1 MNKILKKQAVQLMN
15 CLFFIFLCGNCL
27 AQKAYPEIRVSYI
40 SELQKGIQD
49 SHWILD
55 SDLVSSP
62 GMIPFGN
69 GNYTD
74 SLINHLDT
82 IQPADWRT
90 PKGNYPVFLA
100 IWGND
105 TLSYARLPD
114 TRFYYRNDDKQ
125 KKKIR
130 VLEVESQ
137 LPPYTRFA
145 ADVEGL
151 SEKEISALTD
161 SMKRMKSPQDTLMN
175 CPQACFFY
183 ALDAFF
189 RTHGICPDPVITRN
203 TNFSKKEELAAFFE
217 HFLKHTADYPC
228 HYKKV
233 KDVSFPDNSVIVIVN
248 GYNEIIHAVFYHDG
262 LFHTKNGL
270 LSPFVYSTIRPILK
284 GYGSKDNPGKDLSK
298 TGKLILGQTLK
309 VYTLNDSLYHLH
321 Q

>member
-114 TRFYYRNDDKQ
+114 TRFYYRNDNKQ

-151 SEKEISALTD
+151 SEKKISALTD

-233 KDVSFPDNSVIVIVN
+233 KDVNFPDNSVIVIVN
-248 GYNEIIHAVFYHDG
+248 GYNEIIHAVF
-262 LFHTKNGL
+262 
-270 LSPFVYSTIRPILK
+270 LS
-284 GYGSKDNPGKDLSK
+284 
-298 TGKLILGQTLK
+298 LI
-309 VYTLNDSLYHLH
+309 HI
-321 Q
+321 

>member
-114 TRFYYRNDDKQ
+114 TRFYYRNDNKQ

-137 LPPYTRFA
+137 LPPYTRFPA
-145 ADVEGL
+145 AVEAL
-151 SEKEISALTD
+151 SEKKISALTD
-161 SMKRMKSPQDTLMN
+161 SMIRM
-175 CPQACFFY
+175 
-183 ALDAFF
+183 
-189 RTHGICPDPVITRN
+189 
-203 TNFSKKEELAAFFE
+203 
-217 HFLKHTADYPC
+217 
-228 HYKKV
+228 
-233 KDVSFPDNSVIVIVN
+233 
-248 GYNEIIHAVFYHDG
+248 
-262 LFHTKNGL
+262 
-270 LSPFVYSTIRPILK
+270 
-284 GYGSKDNPGKDLSK
+284 
-298 TGKLILGQTLK
+298 
-309 VYTLNDSLYHLH
+309 
-321 Q
+321 

>member
-114 TRFYYRNDDKQ
+114 TLFYYRNDNKQ

-161 SMKRMKSPQDTLMN
+161 FHETD
-175 CPQACFFY
+175 
-183 ALDAFF
+183 
-189 RTHGICPDPVITRN
+189 
-203 TNFSKKEELAAFFE
+203 EEPSR
-217 HFLKHTADYPC
+217 HFNELSANMLFLCLGCILPHSWHLPGSC
-228 HYKKV
+228 HYPQHEFQQERRV
-233 KDVSFPDNSVIVIVN
+233 DRF
-248 GYNEIIHAVFYHDG
+248 
-262 LFHTKNGL
+262 LRT
-270 LSPFVYSTIRPILK
+270 LS
-284 GYGSKDNPGKDLSK
+284 
-298 TGKLILGQTLK
+298 
-309 VYTLNDSLYHLH
+309 
-321 Q
+321 

>member
-114 TRFYYRNDDKQ
+114 TRFYYRNDNKQ

-151 SEKEISALTD
+151 SEKKISALTD

-175 CPQACFFY
+175 CPQACFSMPWMHSS
-183 ALDAFF
+183 APMAFA
-189 RTHGICPDPVITRN
+189 RILSLPATRISAKKKSWPLSSN
-203 TNFSKKEELAAFFE
+203 T
-217 HFLKHTADYPC
+217 FLNIQP
-228 HYKKV
+228 
-233 KDVSFPDNSVIVIVN
+233 
-248 GYNEIIHAVFYHDG
+248 IIPAI
-262 LFHTKNGL
+262 
-270 LSPFVYSTIRPILK
+270 IRK
-284 GYGSKDNPGKDLSK
+284 
-298 TGKLILGQTLK
+298 
-309 VYTLNDSLYHLH
+309 
-321 Q
+321 